1 MEYKFNEEIFK
12 EGQRAFICI
21 PFNVWEE
28 CGQKGS
34 IPVSVTIE
42 GITFECKLVPKGN
55 GLYYIPVSKAV
66 LEKFSVNK
74 QLEVSF
80 QLISGLSRINNN
92 SPYSLERPIRK
103 IDSINIVTPEKG
115 GLCGQACVAMLS
127 GVDIDEI
134 INLMG
139 RKSSMSKVLEA
150 LEYFG
155 IAHSD
160 KMIYNVKK
168 DRDLPKCCIINTKGH
183 LMILFDGKYYDP
195 RVGILEEY
203 DLSKITGFLEISI

>member
-1 MEYKFNEEIFK
+1 MEYKFNGEIFK
-12 EGQRAFICI
+12 EGQRNFISI

-28 CGQKGS
+28 CGQKGN
-34 IPVSVTIE
+34 IPVRVTIE
-42 GITFECKLVPKGN
+42 NFTFECKLVPKGN
-55 GLYYIPVSKAV
+55 GLYYIPVSKTV

-92 SPYSLERPIRK
+92 SPYSLERPIRI
-103 IDSINIVTPEKG
+103 IDSIDIITPEKG

-127 GVDIDEI
+127 GVALDEI

-139 RKSSMSKVLEA
+139 KQSSMSKVLEA
-150 LEYFG
+150 LDYFG

-160 KMIYNVKK
+160 KMIYSIKQ
-168 DRDLPKCCIINTKGH
+168 DSEFPKCCIINTKGH
-183 LMILFDGKYYDP
+183 LMILFQGKYYDP
-195 RVGILEEY
+195 SVGILEEY